1 MWCHL
6 FGFTNKLLLHS
17 GLKRDGPL
25 SGTTFSYTHM
35 SARGNS
41 EVPAM

>member
-6 FGFTNKLLLHS
+6 FGFTNMLLLHS

-25 SGTTFSYTHM
+25 SDSTFSYTHM